1 MIDRRLTTTPRVR
14 IAPLRFGYVV
24 AALAL
29 ASVVCAPRAANA
41 QVNLVR
47 MTGILGAQNAPGSA
61 GQVTLAIGEKNIPF
75 SVLSAQRIS
84 GDPAMAPEILSALGP
99 GPPPIRVQG
108 RRAMTKKLT
117 AAPSGAKVTITG
129 NLNAATPLWVLM
141 EVTVDKSAGAQ

>member
-1 MIDRRLTTTPRVR
+1 MIDPQLTTTSRVR

-24 AALAL
+24 ALAL
-29 ASVVCAPRAANA
+29 ASIVCAPRSAAA

-47 MTGILGAQNAPGSA
+47 MNGILGTQSAPGSA
-61 GQVTLAIGEKNIPF
+61 GQVTLAIGGKSVPF

-108 RRAMTKKLT
+108 RRAMTTKLT
-117 AAPSGAKVTITG
+117 GAPSGTKVTITG
-129 NLNAATPLWVLM
+129 NLNAGTPLWVLM
-141 EVTVDKSAGAQ
+141 EVTVDKSAGAK